1 MRRFYLLLL
10 PLLGCATIK
19 SLTVGRPTLT
29 FEQAR
34 IDRVDFDGADVTL
47 IYQVQ
52 NPNAGGI
59 TLSNVAYVF
68 DVDGHT
74 LVAGQPPNGF
84 HIPPGNS
91 ELPFPV
97 RLVWTQVLPA
107 LQALAT
113 QDSVH
118 YKASGTAGVDTP
130 LGPLTLDLT
139 HEGTIPTPKLPQISI
154 DPPRLTSISPLG
166 ARLSIPLRVANKNAF
181 PLPLAGVTGE
191 VRISGESVGRLLLPA
206 QGVIPANQEQV
217 VEVPLD
223 ISFLS
228 AGLAVAKALQAG
240 QAEIAIEGALAV
252 GTSNLPVHVSQ
263 TVQVQR
269 Q

>member
-1 MRRFYLLLL
+1 MRRAYLLLL

-19 SLTVGRPTLT
+19 SLTVGRPTVT

-34 IDRVDFDGADVTL
+34 IDRVDLDGADVTL
-47 IYQVQ
+47 LYQVQ

-59 TLSNVAYVF
+59 TLSNVSYVF
-68 DVDGHT
+68 DVDGHA
-74 LVAGQPPNGF
+74 LVAGQPPSGF
-84 HIPPGNS
+84 HIPAGNS
-91 ELPFPV
+91 QLAFPV

-118 YKASGTAGVDTP
+118 YRASGTVGVDTP
-130 LGPLTLDLT
+130 LGPLVMDLS

-154 DPPRLTSISPLG
+154 DSPRLTSLTPLG
-166 ARLSIPLRVANKNAF
+166 ARLSIPLRITNRNGF
-181 PLPLAGVTGE
+181 PLPLVGVTGD
-191 VRISGESVGRLLLPA
+191 VRRLLLPS
-206 QGVIPANQEQV
+206 QSVVPASQESV
-217 VEVPLD
+217 VEIPLD

-228 AGLAVAKALQAG
+228 AGLAVARALQDG
-240 QAEIAIEGALAV
+240 HAEIVIEGSLAV
-252 GTSNLPVHVSQ
+252 GSANVPVHVSQ
-263 TVQVQR
+263 SVQVQR